1 MTDLFEQNWLLHL
14 PEEIFELILEYL
26 DLESLS
32 SLSKMYEKWKE
43 KIMNPRQKWASAIET
58 RILNSWGFTRM
69 YPSDNEIT
77 LALDLGITLK
87 KCFFLTFIFFFI

>member
-1 MTDLFEQNWLLHL
+1 MTDLFEQNWLLHF

-32 SLSKMYEKWKE
+32 SLSKMCEKWKE

-58 RILNSWGFTRM
+58 RILSSWGFTRV
-69 YPSDNEIT
+69 YPSDNEIS
-77 LALDLGITLK
+77 LALDLGIKLK